1 MLDANAFCILAS
13 PSCNLLLSARTLR
26 AWSLPLDRVVSGW
39 RVIQSQIEY
48 RKAQEHPE
56 GAAADGIPAERGNSS
71 SGNLRNGIFPDRRL
85 LDRNAAGGGLLSV

>member
-39 RVIQSQIEY
+39 RVIQSQIEH
-48 RKAQEHPE
+48 RKAQEH
-56 GAAADGIPAERGNSS
+56 
-71 SGNLRNGIFPDRRL
+71 
-85 LDRNAAGGGLLSV
+85 SVK